1 MREERRKAVCIT
13 PIQALCTEPQGL
25 ARTEEEERDTP
36 ACQALSW
43 ASVTPRGGVRGPGIL
58 PEWPSTLT
66 ATKEI

>member
-1 MREERRKAVCIT
+1 MREERRKAVSIT

-36 ACQALSW
+36 ACQVLSW
-43 ASVTPRGGVRGPGIL
+43 ASVTPGGVRGPGIL